1 MLELNST
8 SVVVL
13 PVVTQFMKRGT
24 GFQGWPM
31 DFKLGK
37 QGSEHVARIR
47 GIVKM
52 WHSRWIIG
60 MFRLGH

>member
-8 SVVVL
+8 EVVVL

-52 WHSRWIIG
+52 WHS
-60 MFRLGH
+60 

>member
-1 MLELNST
+1 MLELNSA

-13 PVVTQFMKRGT
+13 PVVTSVHEEGHRVPGMAY
-24 GFQGWPM
+24 
-31 DFKLGK
+31 GK